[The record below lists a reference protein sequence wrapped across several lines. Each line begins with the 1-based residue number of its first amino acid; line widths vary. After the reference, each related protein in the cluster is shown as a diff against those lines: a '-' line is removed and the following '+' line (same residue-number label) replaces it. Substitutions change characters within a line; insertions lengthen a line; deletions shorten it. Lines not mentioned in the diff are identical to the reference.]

1 MYVIEDLRRMISFE
15 FDFFKFDYII
25 KEIFVLVIMFNII
38 FL

>member
-1 MYVIEDLRRMISFE
+1 MYVIEEFERRISFE

-25 KEIFVLVIMFNII
+25 IDIFVLVIMFNII